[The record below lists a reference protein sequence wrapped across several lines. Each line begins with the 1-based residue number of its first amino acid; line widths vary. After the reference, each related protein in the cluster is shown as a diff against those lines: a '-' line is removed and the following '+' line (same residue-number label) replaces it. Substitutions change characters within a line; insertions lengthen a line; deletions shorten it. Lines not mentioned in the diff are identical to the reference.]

1 METFAINST
10 EFPLGL
16 SFNTTNGRFQGIP
29 LLFSDNLTYT
39 VWANNTGGSTSTE
52 VSIWVIGNGIT
63 LSFPTTEIGLV
74 RGSQMQPL
82 SGQTTGS
89 TPESWAISPALPAGL
104 LFGTTNGTIWGTPSV
119 VQNQTNY
126 TVWANASGGQTSF
139 VTLSIT
145 VYEDTDGDGIPDITD
160 TDDDGDGWNDT
171 AELGCGTDPL
181 NSTSFPSDI
190 DNDGICDPLDDTDA
204 RAIALAYETST
215 LELVVNV
222 TAVSL
227 SPITSGG
234 TIISWEIDPQMPPG
248 LSMNNSTGQVIG
260 TPTTVFNSTDF
271 VIWANNSAFSASF
284 TINISSSLL
293 DTDGDGEPDITDDDD
308 DGDGWSDSNETAC
321 STGPLDEDEFPDDSD
336 GDGLC
341 DLLDTVDDS
350 SLLLAYGVQQVNLT
364 TNVSSLSL
372 SAIVFGGDVRTW
384 DIIPEMP
391 SGITFDNNSG
401 LISGVPAVSFGPTN
415 FTVWA
420 NNSQYNSSFV
430 INLQSTPL
438 DTDSD
443 GIPDETDPDDDNDG
457 WNASV
462 EVDCLTDGLVY
473 TADPR

>member
-1 METFAINST
+1 MVDWDYDPICSSLDDLHLLEDEGGQI
-10 EFPLGL
+10 
-16 SFNTTNGRFQGIP
+16 IP
-29 LLFSDNLTYT
+29 
-39 VWANNTGGSTSTE
+39 
-52 VSIWVIGNGIT
+52 
-63 LSFPTTEIGLV
+63 
-74 RGSQMQPL
+74 
-82 SGQTTGS
+82 
-89 TPESWAISPALPAGL
+89 ISSRCWDDVTPAGELTVVAQSSNPEIVEAVGEGYL
-104 LFGTTNGTIWGTPSV
+104 LR
-119 VQNQTNY
+119 VQPMDDSHGSSLVEVAVSDQ
-126 TVWANASGGQTSF
+126 SGNTWEGSF
-139 VTLSIT
+139 
-145 VYEDTDGDGIPDITD
+145 
-160 TDDDGDGWNDT
+160 
-171 AELGCGTDPL
+171 
-181 NSTSFPSDI
+181 
-190 DNDGICDPLDDTDA
+190 
-204 RAIALAYETST
+204 
-215 LELVVNV
+215 VVNV
-222 TAVSL
+222 EPVEDPPSISDLPTTIYIDLGSTVTIEPIFFDADTGDLEVTTSKSWALVDEDGKISLTPVEAGSHTLTVTVSDGENQDSQSIEVVVTAKPDLVVESVEL
-227 SPITSGG
+227 R
-234 TIISWEIDPQMPPG
+234 
-248 LSMNNSTGQVIG
+248 IG
-260 TPTTVFNSTDF
+260 TNSQ

-321 STGPLDEDEFPDDSD
+321 STGPLDEDEFPEDSD

-384 DIIPEMP
+384 DILPEMP

-457 WNASV
+457 WNDSV
-462 EVDCLTDGLVY
+462 EFACLTDGLDPLSYPMDGDGDGLCDLCLLY
-473 TADPR
+473 TSDAADE